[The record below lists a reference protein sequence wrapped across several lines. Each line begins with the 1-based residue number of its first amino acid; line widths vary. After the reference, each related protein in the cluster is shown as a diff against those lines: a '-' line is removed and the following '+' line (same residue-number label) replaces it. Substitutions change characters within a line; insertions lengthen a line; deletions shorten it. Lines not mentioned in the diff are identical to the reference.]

1 MKKKIKYLLAILAG
15 IIVIT
20 NLPSCSCGSG
30 KSDKPDT
37 LIIKPETEKI
47 KGPLGDC
54 FKVLDRKYKG
64 KYIGMVSKYEVN
76 IEIERTEGENEMV
89 NEHIDNL
96 TDFKSS
102 DGKCHVGF
110 TIELLDTDKS
120 VIETIE
126 AFNADVPSIIKNTR
140 SGETGTVEFD
150 IPSNIASQIHSFRL
164 ASTCELNPKR
174 EEAKDDD
181 KVDDTNY
188 DEDLE
193 NAEKAL
199 EVGVKALETTNE
211 ALKVLN
217 DLQ

>member
-37 LIIKPETEKI
+37 LIVKPETEKI

-54 FKVLDRKYKG
+54 FKVFNRVYKTTG
-64 KYIGMVSKYEVN
+64 NRLTIEV
-76 IEIERTEGENEMV
+76 ERTEGENEMV
-89 NEHIDNL
+89 NEHMDNL
-96 TDFKSS
+96 TNDTR
-102 DGKCHVGF
+102 DAGKCFVGF
-110 TIELLDTDKS
+110 TIEYLDADKN
-120 VIETIE
+120 VVDTEKTLD
-126 AFNADVPSIIKNTR
+126 DVASIIKNTR
-140 SGETGTVEFD
+140 PGETGTVEFW
-150 IPSNIASQIHSFRL
+150 IPWNSQIHSFRL
-164 ASTCELNPKR
+164 ASTCELNPEQ
-174 EEAKDDD
+174 EEAKDND

-199 EVGVKALETTNE
+199 EAGVKALEATNE
-211 ALKVLN
+211 AIKVLN